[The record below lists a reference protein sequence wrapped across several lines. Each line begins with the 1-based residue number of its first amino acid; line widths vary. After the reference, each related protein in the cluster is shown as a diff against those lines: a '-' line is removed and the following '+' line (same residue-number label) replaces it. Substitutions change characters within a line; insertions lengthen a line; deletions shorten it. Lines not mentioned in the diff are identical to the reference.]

1 MNPEHILK
9 IRTSKD
15 SIRSLAKQYGV
26 SPSTIANIK
35 AGRTYINPFHC
46 PTCRQLL
53 SEYQQCDTVTVT
65 IPKENPTL

>member
-35 AGRTYINPFHC
+35 AGRTYLNPYHC
-46 PTCRQLL
+46 STCGQLL
-53 SEYQQCDTVTVT
+53 PTSPSSVKIVTE
-65 IPKENPTL
+65 EN